1 MNTLIPTIGC
11 GEKIELQIVEVKI
24 DNRFENVIPKFV
36 INIEILT
43 KFHKLQCFLI
53 LIGSD
58 CYGVDLMRNFDTSG
72 FGIGASSDPCSN
84 TYKGSGRNSE
94 IETRIAFQEILE
106 NAYNIRVSLSLHSI
120 GNELKNDNYKNNL
133 KFFLSG

>member
-1 MNTLIPTIGC
+1 
-11 GEKIELQIVEVKI
+11 
-24 DNRFENVIPKFV
+24 
-36 INIEILT
+36 
-43 KFHKLQCFLI
+43 
-53 LIGSD
+53 
-58 CYGVDLMRNFDTSG
+58 MRNFDTSG

-133 KFFLSG
+133 KLLNFFIRLNGYVSINLILKVNHG

>member
-1 MNTLIPTIGC
+1 MNTLIPTTGC
-11 GEKIELQIVEVKI
+11 GERTEPQIVEVDKWHHIDKSGFKI
-24 DNRFENVIPKFV
+24 LNFSHTYTNKIPSC
-36 INIEILT
+36 T
-43 KFHKLQCFLI
+43 MFLI

-94 IETRIAFQEILE
+94 IETRIAFKEILD

-120 GNELKNDNYKNNL
+120 GNELKNDRN
-133 KFFLSG
+133 